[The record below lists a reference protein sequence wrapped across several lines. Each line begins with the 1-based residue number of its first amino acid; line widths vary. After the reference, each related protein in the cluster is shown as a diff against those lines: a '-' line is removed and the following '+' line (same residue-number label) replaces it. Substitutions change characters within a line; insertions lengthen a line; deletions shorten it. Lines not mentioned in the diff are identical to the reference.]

1 MINWEEKMNNNFYEI
16 PSDWYGEFGNNY
28 MDMYNM
34 PEMFNMGP
42 GTNIGSNLAEPKVA
56 LDRGNL
62 FNNLYEPYRNYKYRI
77 LKASNSK
84 EELLLN
90 IMMHIFALTELDLY
104 LDLNPN
110 DVNMIGLYN
119 KYLANKKQLVNDY
132 EKKFGPLT
140 LEGVNMGTNNWN
152 WKNMPWPWEGTK

>member
-34 PEMFNMGP
+34 PEMFNMGS

-77 LKASNSK
+77 LNNPDFISSRSALDGLHAAYVQHDSK
-84 EELLLN
+84 DPQ
-90 IMMHIFALTELDLY
+90 A
-104 LDLNPN
+104 
-110 DVNMIGLYN
+110 VGGL
-119 KYLANKKQLVNDY
+119 KSIKQ
-132 EKKFGPLT
+132 
-140 LEGVNMGTNNWN
+140 
-152 WKNMPWPWEGTK
+152 